1 MRNPTFLK
9 YSAIRQKHV
18 KQSSLLPSHFLK
30 KNLNFTLREVF
41 DSWSEIKKFHL
52 DDLIKVYTT
61 EELFMKNAAV
71 NKGMIV
77 VSKTK
82 TINREDVDALPTILQ
97 SLREHLLDEMK
108 EKAFKENAQAIVGLK
123 IEIHSVFEGI
133 LNMVLYGTL
142 ASH

>member
-9 YSAIRQKHV
+9 YSAIRQKRA
-18 KQSSLLPSHFLK
+18 KQSSLLPSHYL

-52 DDLIKVYTT
+52 DALIKVYTT

-97 SLREHLLDEMK
+97 SLRENLLDEMK

-142 ASH
+142 ASY